1 MAAAYGKNPVLQK
14 YKDRADHL
22 QKLVE
27 SHEALVS
34 SAVNHIKIL
43 AKGDADLEKGL
54 DAVVSNIKGAK
65 TFFQIE
71 KARLDYIELLKKLNA
86 HVQERSS
93 KSGGFFSSIRALF
106 QGGSEKQPQ
115 KKAEGKEAPSARGG
129 PIELVDSSREIL
141 TPYISLLESFSKGTM
156 LLSDDND
163 PFFSSLVALR
173 RSAFSE
179 LKDDKADSLSLS
191 LYNFYIRKSNEAAT
205 IENERGELKKII
217 SSLTGYIQSVAVS
230 SASFGGKLDQYSQK
244 IMAASDLQEIKDIQH
259 HILTETLEIQK
270 INSAVR
276 DQLAESEIKLNQ
288 ANEKILRL
296 EQNLEMARQEKSTD
310 QLTQVFN
317 RRFFDETMEKTIAN
331 FERYG
336 EESALIMMDI
346 DHFKKFNDTYG
357 HIAGDQVIRTV
368 ADITRESVRVGDIVA
383 RYGGEEFV
391 VILNH
396 ANLKD
401 AAKVAETIRK
411 NVKAHE
417 FGVGGKTVHATVSL
431 GVAEFTKGDTSKQ
444 VVERSDKRLYMAKK
458 GGRDRVFSSDE

>member
-14 YKDRADHL
+14 YKDRAEHL

-27 SHEALVS
+27 SHEALIA
-34 SAVNHIKIL
+34 SAVAQIKIL
-43 AKGDADLEKGL
+43 AKGDSDLEKGL

-71 KARLDYIELLKKLNA
+71 KARLDYIALLKRLNA
-86 HVQERSS
+86 RVQERSS
-93 KSGGFFSSIRALF
+93 KSGGFFSSLGSLF
-106 QGGSEKQPQ
+106 QGGAEKPPPE
-115 KKAEGKEAPSARGG
+115 KAEVKEAPSVRGG
-129 PIELVDSSREIL
+129 PIELVDGSREIL
-141 TPYISLLESFSKGTM
+141 TPYINLLESFSKGTM

-173 RSAFSE
+173 KSEFSE

-230 SASFGGKLDQYSQK
+230 SASFGGKLDQYSKK
-244 IMAASDLQEIKDIQH
+244 IMGASDLQEIKDIQH

-270 INSAVR
+270 VNNAVR
-276 DQLAESEIKLNQ
+276 DQLAESEIKLNR

-317 RRFFDETMEKTIAN
+317 RRFFDETMEKTVAN

-368 ADITRESVRVGDIVA
+368 ADITKESVRIGDIVA

-396 ANLKD
+396 ASLKD
-401 AAKVAETIRK
+401 AAKVAETIRQ
-411 NVKAHE
+411 NVKEHE

-444 VVERSDKRLYMAKK
+444 VVERSDKRLYKAKR
-458 GGRDRVFSSDE
+458 GGRDRVSSSDE

>member
-1 MAAAYGKNPVLQK
+1 MAAYGKNPVFQK
-14 YKDRADHL
+14 YKDRAEHL

-27 SHEALVS
+27 SHEALIA
-34 SAVNHIKIL
+34 SAVDHIKIL
-43 AKGDADLEKGL
+43 AKGDASLEKGL
-54 DAVVSNIKGAK
+54 DAVVSKIKGAK
-65 TFFQIE
+65 TFFEIE
-71 KARLDYIELLKKLNA
+71 KARLDYIALLKQLIT
-86 HVQERSS
+86 HVQEQGSRG
-93 KSGGFFSSIRALF
+93 GGFFSSIGALF
-106 QGGSEKQPQ
+106 QGGEEKPTP
-115 KKAEGKEAPSARGG
+115 KKAETKEAQPARGG
-129 PIELVDSSREIL
+129 PIELVESSAEIL

-156 LLSDDND
+156 LLSDEND
-163 PFFSSLVALR
+163 PFFASLVALR
-173 RSAFSE
+173 KSGFSE

-191 LYNFYIRKSNEAAT
+191 LYNFYIRKSNEAST

-230 SASFGGKLDQYSQK
+230 SASFGGKLDQYSKK
-244 IMAASDLQEIKDIQH
+244 IIGASDLQEIKDIQH

-270 INSAVR
+270 VNSAVR

-296 EQNLEMARQEKSTD
+296 EQNLEMAQQEKSTD
-310 QLTQVFN
+310 QLTQIFN
-317 RRFFDETMEKTIAN
+317 RRFFDETMDKTISN

-346 DHFKKFNDTYG
+346 DHFKIFNDTYG
-357 HIAGDQVIRTV
+357 HLAGDQVIRTV
-368 ADITRESVRVGDIVA
+368 ADITKESVRIGDIVA

-396 ANLKD
+396 ASLKD

-411 NVKAHE
+411 NVKEHE

-431 GVAEFTKGDTSKQ
+431 GVAEFARGDTSKK
-444 VVERSDKRLYMAKK
+444 VVERSDKRLYRAKNN
-458 GGRDRVFSSDE
+458 GRDCVFSSDE